1 MTRLGVVPF
10 LCFSSAHKDRQN
22 SGQKIQL
29 LASKSKETQTQEL
42 RAHTHT
48 HTHKCAHADM
58 DSSKYTLTLAHT
70 HRYTHVD
77 ADSLTPS
84 LKAKKLTE
92 RREESLV
99 NVDKLSTNKD
109 VY

>member
-1 MTRLGVVPF
+1 MLGVVPF

-29 LASKSKETQTQEL
+29 LASESKETQTHEL
-42 RAHTHT
+42 

-70 HRYTHVD
+70 RVD
-77 ADSLTPS
+77 TLT
-84 LKAKKLTE
+84 
-92 RREESLV
+92 V
-99 NVDKLSTNKD
+99 
-109 VY
+109 